1 MKNYYVSVGSYE
13 LCIATN
19 ATCEEMEG
27 EFIATCLDTGD
38 RLRICGW
45 LIDHIEPLSEE
56 FIA

>member
-19 ATCEEMEG
+19 ATCDEMEG

-38 RLRICGW
+38 RLFETRRTRRVGW
-45 LIDHIEPLSEE
+45 R
-56 FIA
+56 